1 MVKADKDDNTREKIL
16 EAARKVMIRKG
27 HAGDRDEQRTMP
39 RPDQTLER
47 NRELDVRQRAGNAA
61 RLPA

>member
-27 HAGDRDEQRTMP
+27 HAG
-39 RPDQTLER
+39 
-47 NRELDVRQRAGNAA
+47 A
-61 RLPA
+61 RM